1 MKKYRSG
8 RIMALAVLALMLI
21 PWLGWT
27 EGGTVPQLDG
37 VVDLAGTVVNP
48 FAKEDQ
54 TTANVFLFVA
64 VDCPISN
71 KYIPEVKRLVNEF
84 APRGV
89 RFWLVYPDP
98 ETPTEAIRKH
108 AQDFGFVGKVIS
120 DRKQALVRKSQVK
133 VTPEAALFSPT
144 GEMIY
149 HGRIDDR
156 FPALG
161 VERAQPMDRTLAVAL
176 TSFLSGRSVPIKITQ
191 AIGCPIST
199 TP

>member
-1 MKKYRSG
+1 M
-8 RIMALAVLALMLI
+8 MALAVLAFMLI

-27 EGGTVPQLDG
+27 VGGTVPQLDG

-48 FAKEDQ
+48 FAKEGQ
-54 TTANVFLFVA
+54 TTAHVFLFVA

-71 KYIPEVKRLVNEF
+71 KYNPEVKRLVNEF
-84 APRGV
+84 ARRGV

-98 ETPTEAIRKH
+98 ETPTEAIRKQV
-108 AQDFGFVGKVIS
+108 QDFRFEGKVIS
-120 DRKQALVRKSQVK
+120 DRKQELVRKSQVR
-133 VTPEAALFSPT
+133 VTPEAALFSPA
-144 GEMIY
+144 GELIY

-161 VERAQPMDRTLAVAL
+161 VERTQPTDRTLAVAL
-176 TSFLSGRSVPIKITQ
+176 TSFLSGRIVPVKITQ
-191 AIGCPIST
+191 AIGCPIPT